1 METYN
6 VYVSDS
12 FQKDLMQ
19 IVYYIH
25 HSLSAPFTAANF
37 VEIIE
42 NTLYDLSLMPHRY
55 VLVSD
60 PYLRKK
66 GFRKCIIKK
75 YILFF
80 TIDEDSKSIHVHR
93 ILHSRQNWM
102 SIL

>member
-1 METYN
+1 METYSI
-6 VYVSDS
+6 YVSDS

-19 IVYYIH
+19 IIYYIN
-25 HSLSAPFTAANF
+25 HSFSAPFTAANF
-37 VEIIE
+37 LEIIE
-42 NTLYDLSLMPHRY
+42 NTLYDLTLMPHRY

-60 PYLRKK
+60 PYLGKK

-102 SIL
+102 NIL

>member
-1 METYN
+1 METYSI
-6 VYVSDS
+6 YVSDS

-19 IVYYIH
+19 IIYYIN
-25 HSLSAPFTAANF
+25 HSFSAPFTAANF
-37 VEIIE
+37 LEIIE

-60 PYLRKK
+60 PYLGKK

-80 TIDEDSKSIHVHR
+80 TINEGSKSIHVHR

-102 SIL
+102 NIL

>member
-6 VYVSDS
+6 IYVSDS

-19 IVYYIH
+19 IVYYIN
-25 HSLSAPFTAANF
+25 HSFSAPFTAANF
-37 VEIIE
+37 LEILE
-42 NTLYDLSLMPHRY
+42 NTLYDLTLMPHRY

-60 PYLRKK
+60 PYLGKK

-102 SIL
+102 NIL

>member
-6 VYVSDS
+6 IYVSDS

-19 IVYYIH
+19 IVYYIN
-25 HSLSAPFTAANF
+25 HSLSAPFTAVNF
-37 VEIIE
+37 LEIIE

-60 PYLRKK
+60 LYLRKK

-93 ILHSRQNWM
+93 ILHSRQNWIN
-102 SIL
+102 IL

>member
-12 FQKDLMQ
+12 YQKDLMQ
-19 IVYYIH
+19 IVYYIN
-25 HSLSAPFTAANF
+25 HSLSAPLTAANF
-37 VEIIE
+37 LDMIE
-42 NTLYDLSLMPHRY
+42 NTLYDLSSMPHRY

-60 PYLRKK
+60 PYLGKK

-80 TIDEDSKSIHVHR
+80 TVDEDSKSIHVHR

-102 SIL
+102 NIL

>member
-1 METYN
+1 METYSI
-6 VYVSDS
+6 YVSDS

-19 IVYYIH
+19 IIYYIN
-25 HSLSAPFTAANF
+25 HSFSAPFTAANF
-37 VEIIE
+37 LEIIE
-42 NTLYDLSLMPHRY
+42 NTLYDLSLMPQRY

-60 PYLRKK
+60 TYLRKK
-66 GFRKCIIKK
+66 GFRKCLIKK

-102 SIL
+102 NIL

>member
-12 FQKDLMQ
+12 FQKDLIQ
-19 IVYYIH
+19 IVYYIN
-25 HSLSAPFTAANF
+25 HSLRAPFTAANF

-66 GFRKCIIKK
+66 A
-75 YILFF
+75 L
-80 TIDEDSKSIHVHR
+80 ESV
-93 ILHSRQNWM
+93 L
-102 SIL
+102 

>member
-19 IVYYIH
+19 IVYYIN

-37 VEIIE
+37 AEIIE

-60 PYLRKK
+60 LYLGKK

-80 TIDEDSKSIHVHR
+80 TIDEDSKSIYVHR
-93 ILHSRQNWM
+93 ILHSRQNWIN
-102 SIL
+102 IL

>member
-1 METYN
+1 METYSI
-6 VYVSDS
+6 YVSDS

-19 IVYYIH
+19 IIYYIN
-25 HSLSAPFTAANF
+25 HSFSAPFTAANF
-37 VEIIE
+37 LEIIE
-42 NTLYDLSLMPHRY
+42 NTLYDLSLMPQRY

-66 GFRKCIIKK
+66 GFRKCLIKK

-102 SIL
+102 NIL

>member
-6 VYVSDS
+6 IYVSDS

-19 IVYYIH
+19 IVYYIK

-37 VEIIE
+37 LEIIE
-42 NTLYDLSLMPHRY
+42 TTLYDLTLMPHRY

-60 PYLRKK
+60 PYLGKK
-66 GFRKCIIKK
+66 GFRMCIIKK

-102 SIL
+102 NIL

>member
-6 VYVSDS
+6 IYVSDS
-12 FQKDLMQ
+12 FQKDLMP
-19 IVYYIH
+19 IVYYIN

-37 VEIIE
+37 AEIIE

-60 PYLRKK
+60 PYLGKK

-80 TIDEDSKSIHVHR
+80 TINEGSKSIHVHR

-102 SIL
+102 NIL

>member
-1 METYN
+1 METYSI
-6 VYVSDS
+6 YVSDS

-19 IVYYIH
+19 IIYYIN
-25 HSLSAPFTAANF
+25 HSFSAPFTAANF
-37 VEIIE
+37 LEIIE
-42 NTLYDLSLMPHRY
+42 NTLYDLSLMPQRY

-60 PYLRKK
+60 SYLGKK

-93 ILHSRQNWM
+93 ILHSR
-102 SIL
+102 